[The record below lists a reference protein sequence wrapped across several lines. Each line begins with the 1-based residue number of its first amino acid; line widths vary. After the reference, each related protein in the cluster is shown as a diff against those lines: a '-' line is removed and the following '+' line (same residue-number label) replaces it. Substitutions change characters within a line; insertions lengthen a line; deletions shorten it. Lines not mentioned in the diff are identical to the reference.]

1 MADIRLIVG
10 LGNPG
15 SRYATTRHNV
25 GVQFV
30 QALAARYGI
39 GFVNATKFK
48 GAVGRGTIAGVDLR
62 LLIPDTYMNLS
73 GESVGPFAHF
83 YKIAPTE
90 VVVAYD
96 EVAFEPGVVRL
107 KSGGGA
113 NGHNGIKSV
122 TEGLGNAREF
132 HRLRIG
138 VGHPGS
144 KELVTAFLTSHT
156 MPEEDRA
163 LVESSLVIEEQV
175 LGDMLT
181 GEMDKAMNAL
191 HAPRQGEEE
200 ED

>member
-1 MADIRLIVG
+1 MTDIRLIVG

-15 SRYATTRHNV
+15 PRYADTRHNV
-25 GVQFV
+25 GVRFV

-39 GFVNATKFK
+39 AFVDATKFK

-73 GESVGPFAHF
+73 GESVGPLVHF

-122 TEGLGNAREF
+122 AKGLGSKDF

-138 VGHPGS
+138 VGHPGD
-144 KELVTAFLTSHT
+144 KELMTSYLTSVT
-156 MPEEDRA
+156 MPA
-163 LVESSLVIEEQV
+163 VERELAEAACRLDADVVDSLVHGQ
-175 LGDMLT
+175 MQA
-181 GEMDKAMNAL
+181 AMNAL
-191 HAPRQGEEE
+191 HKPQE
-200 ED
+200 

>member
-1 MADIRLIVG
+1 MSMADIRLIVG

-39 GFVNATKFK
+39 GFVDATKFK

-90 VVVAYD
+90 VIVAYD

-122 TEGLGNAREF
+122 AEGLGSKDF

-138 VGHPGS
+138 VGHPGD
-144 KELVTAFLTSHT
+144 KELMTSYLTSVT
-156 MPEEDRA
+156 MPA
-163 LVESSLVIEEQV
+163 VERELAEAAWRLDDDVVDSLVHGQIQA
-175 LGDMLT
+175 
-181 GEMDKAMNAL
+181 AMNGL
-191 HAPRQGEEE
+191 HKPQE
-200 ED
+200 

>member
-15 SRYATTRHNV
+15 PRYATTRHNV

-30 QALAARYGI
+30 QELATRYGI
-39 GFVNATKFK
+39 GFVDATKFK

-83 YKIAPTE
+83 YKIAPAE
-90 VVVAYD
+90 VIVAYD

-122 TEGLGNAREF
+122 AEGLGSKDF

-138 VGHPGS
+138 VGHPGD
-144 KELVTAFLTSHT
+144 KELMTSYLTSVT
-156 MPEEDRA
+156 MPA
-163 LVESSLVIEEQV
+163 VERELAEAAWRLDDDVVDSLVHGQIRA
-175 LGDMLT
+175 
-181 GEMDKAMNAL
+181 AMNGL
-191 HAPRQGEEE
+191 HKPQE
-200 ED
+200 

>member
-1 MADIRLIVG
+1 MG

-15 SRYATTRHNV
+15 PRYVRTRHNV
-25 GVQFV
+25 GANFV
-30 QALAARYGI
+30 RALAERFGI
-39 GFVNATKFK
+39 RLNEEPKFK
-48 GAVGRGTIAGVDLR
+48 GHVGRGEVAGVDVR
-62 LLIPDTYMNLS
+62 LLVPNTFMNLS
-73 GESVGPFAHF
+73 GESVGAMARF
-83 YKIAPTE
+83 YKFEPEEIL
-90 VVVAYD
+90 VAYD
-96 EVAFEPGVVRL
+96 ELAFDPGVLRL
-107 KSGGGA
+107 KIGGGD

-181 GEMDKAMNAL
+181 GEMEKAMNQL
-191 HAPRQGEEE
+191 HAPLQGEEE
-200 ED
+200 EE

>member
-15 SRYATTRHNV
+15 PRYATTRHNV

-39 GFVNATKFK
+39 GFVDAAKFK

-90 VVVAYD
+90 VIVVYD

-122 TEGLGNAREF
+122 AEGLGSKDF

-138 VGHPGS
+138 VGHPGD
-144 KELVTAFLTSHT
+144 KELMTSYLTSVT
-156 MPEEDRA
+156 MPA
-163 LVESSLVIEEQV
+163 VERELAEAAWRLDDDVVDSLVHGQIQA
-175 LGDMLT
+175 
-181 GEMDKAMNAL
+181 AMNGL
-191 HAPRQGEEE
+191 HKPQE
-200 ED
+200 